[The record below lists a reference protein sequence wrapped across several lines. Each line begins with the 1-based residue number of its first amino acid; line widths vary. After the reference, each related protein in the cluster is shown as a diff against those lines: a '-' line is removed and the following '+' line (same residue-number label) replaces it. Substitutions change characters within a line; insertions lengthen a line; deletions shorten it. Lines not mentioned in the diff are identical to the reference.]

1 MESGEIMSIH
11 DGHRQR
17 LMERFNKEG
26 LDHFDPVQV
35 LELLLFYSIPR
46 RDTNEIA
53 HALLDRFGSVSRVMD
68 ASVEELTAVPGVGK
82 NTAVFLHLAKQA
94 GRYYQVDSTR
104 KGKVMKDID
113 DCGAYLLP
121 YFIGRQKEIVFLLCL
136 NANCNVISCRVVGEG
151 ELNSATISPRRVVE
165 IALAEKSSTVV
176 LAHNHP
182 SGVALPSHEDVLV
195 TQRLA
200 AALAAVEV
208 TLFDHLIVA
217 DDDFVSLAQSGLYTA
232 GNRNPYL

>member
-53 HALLDRFGSVSRVMD
+53 HALINRFGSVSRVMD
-68 ASVEELTAVPGVGK
+68 ASLEELMQVPGVGR

-104 KGKVMKDID
+104 KGAVVKDTE
-113 DCGAYLLP
+113 DCGQYLLP
-121 YFIGRQKEIVFLLCL
+121 YFIGRQKETVFLLCL
-136 NANCNVISCRVVGEG
+136 NANCNVISCREVGEG
-151 ELNSATISPRRVVE
+151 EINSAVISPRRVVE
-165 IALAEKSSTVV
+165 IALTEKASTVV

-182 SGVALPSHEDVLV
+182 SGVALPSREDVLV

-217 DDDFVSLAQSGLYTA
+217 GDDFVSLVQSRLYA
-232 GNRNPYL
+232 PGNSKAYL

>member
-1 MESGEIMSIH
+1 MSIH

-53 HALLDRFGSVSRVMD
+53 HALINRFGSVSRVMD
-68 ASVEELTAVPGVGK
+68 ASLEELMQVPGVGR

-104 KGKVMKDID
+104 KGTVVKDTE
-113 DCGAYLLP
+113 DCGQYLLP
-121 YFIGRQKEIVFLLCL
+121 YFIGRQKETVFLLCL
-136 NANCNVISCRVVGEG
+136 NANCNVISCREVGEG
-151 ELNSATISPRRVVE
+151 EINSAVISPRRVVE
-165 IALAEKSSTVV
+165 IALTEKASTVV

-182 SGVALPSHEDVLV
+182 SGVALPSREDVLV

-217 DDDFVSLAQSGLYTA
+217 GDDFVSLVQSGLYA
-232 GNRNPYL
+232 PGNSKAYL

>member
-1 MESGEIMSIH
+1 MSIH

-53 HALLDRFGSVSRVMD
+53 HALLNRFGSVSKVMD
-68 ASVEELTAVPGVGK
+68 ASLEELMQVPGVGK

-104 KGKVMKDID
+104 KGAVMKDTE
-113 DCGAYLLP
+113 DCGKFLLP
-121 YFIGRQKEIVFLLCL
+121 HFIGRQKETVFLLCL
-136 NANCNVISCRVVGEG
+136 NANCNVISCREVGEG
-151 ELNSATISPRRVVE
+151 EINSAVISPRRVVE
-165 IALAEKSSTVV
+165 IALAEKASTVV

-182 SGVALPSHEDVLV
+182 SGVALPSREDVMV

-217 DDDFVSLAQSGLYTA
+217 GDDYVSLVQSRLYA
-232 GNRNPYL
+232 PGSSNAYL